1 MRYDIHTISKI
12 ITEDPNLIN
21 QEALNEATVGQN
33 LALGAGLLGG
43 MMGFGGQ
50 TANAQTPPTP
60 GYQANQIARA
70 NQVKHKKNIDI
81 SWVQPQHINKLV
93 SDGSLRQNVAEDL
106 QAILS
111 MYNSYKGD
119 EKQQVKISEKFAN
132 AFGAEFQRY
141 QSMLEGEMKGTGYGR
156 VEGTKPQ
163 IARNEALIEYDKG
176 AQLTDFAVGTGV
188 LQSKVLGERQKEW
201 FKKVLGL
208 N

>member
-43 MMGFGGQ
+43 MMGWGGQ
-50 TANAQTPPTP
+50 TAKAQTPPTP

-141 QSMLEGEMKGTGYGR
+141 QSMLEGEMKGRGYGR

-188 LQSKVLGERQKEW
+188 IQSKVLGERQKEW